1 MFIQL
6 RLVPPYLCNIE
17 RINKLKNMKKLF
29 LIPLML
35 LATFM
40 LTAACSEDEPL
51 TDGQEQ
57 TTPEEDDGGNEGNN
71 EEGGNVEGGN
81 GRYLILYCS
90 RTGNTERMAQTI
102 QSTLDCDMI
111 VVEPEIPYEDD
122 YNAMFDR
129 AQTELDAIE
138 QGNYPA
144 ITTSVESFDEY
155 DIVFIGYPIWYSHI
169 ATPMQTFLHNH
180 ADLLAG
186 KRIALFASSG
196 SSGIGTSEREAATLV
211 PDAVFE
217 ESLLLTSSSL
227 GNMDTR
233 IPQWLESL
241 GASREEPDAPDVAS
255 LNMNMIVGGQTITAT
270 MEDNGAARDFLSRL
284 PLEVTLDDYNNGTEK
299 IFYPDPALNLDDTP
313 RGCTPKAGDI
323 TIYEPWGNVAIF
335 CRDWSES
342 NSLIK
347 IGHIDGNGISLLQ
360 GAESM
365 NVRFERQ

>member
-1 MFIQL
+1 
-6 RLVPPYLCNIE
+6 
-17 RINKLKNMKKLF
+17 MKKLC
-29 LIPLML
+29 LIPLVL
-35 LATFM
+35 LAT
-40 LTAACSEDEPL
+40 LILAATCSEDEPL
-51 TDGQEQ
+51 TDGQGQ
-57 TTPEEDDGGNEGNN
+57 TTPGGDNGDGGNEGNEN
-71 EEGGNVEGGN
+71 EDEGGNVEGGN
-81 GRYLILYCS
+81 GRYLVVYCS

-111 VVEPEIPYEDD
+111 EVVPETPYEDD
-122 YNAMFDR
+122 YNAMLDR
-129 AQTELDAIE
+129 AQAELDAIA
-138 QGNYPA
+138 QGRYPA

-169 ATPMQTFLHNH
+169 ATPMQAFLHNH

-196 SSGIGTSEREAATLV
+196 SSGIGTSERDAATLV

-217 ESLLLTSSSL
+217 ESLLLTSSTL
-227 GNMDTR
+227 GNMATR
-233 IPQWLESL
+233 IPKWLESL
-241 GASREEPDAPDVAS
+241 GASREEPDAPDAAS
-255 LNMNMIVGGQTITAT
+255 LNINIIVDEQTITAT

-284 PLEVTLDDYNNGTEK
+284 PLEVTLEDYNNGTEK
-299 IFYPDPALNLDDTP
+299 IFYPDPALSLDDTP
-313 RGCTPKAGDI
+313 RGCEPKAGDI

-347 IGHIDGNGISLLQ
+347 IGHIDDNGISLLQ
-360 GAESM
+360 GTESM